1 MQRDVDIVWL
11 SLDRCDNKY
20 SSTSFSMAKELS
32 KTHRVFFID
41 NPATYGELMKK
52 TGKDAESLYTRVP
65 GLSENFLA
73 YRPERTLPINWVNN
87 TSLYGVGSSINNWR
101 FMHSLEKLL
110 KDQRIERYIF
120 VNVFDPFYARTFPIK
135 NKPILSIYYSVDDI
149 RYSPYV
155 KKHGPRLEQE
165 IVKNYDLTLTTSI
178 ELQRILSAFGDHV
191 VNLPNAANID
201 LFKSAMHKAFDRP
214 SEIKDIQQP
223 IIIYTG
229 HLDWRLEIDILVQVA
244 KQHPDKVLLLVGPI
258 SLKDDVV
265 AMLKSLGNVIFTGS
279 KPIEQ
284 LPAFLH
290 FSSCAIIPF
299 KCNTLT
305 ASIYPLKINEYLA
318 AGLPVVST
326 DFSED
331 IRQFEKV
338 IALENNPHTF
348 ASVITNLISEENS
361 SKQQARIALSENNTW
376 EARAKQFWEI
386 VSPRIA

>member
-52 TGKDAESLYTRVP
+52 TGKDADTLYTRVP
-65 GLSENFLA
+65 GLSDNFLA
-73 YRPERTLPINWVNN
+73 YRPSRTLPINWLNN
-87 TSLYGVGSSINNWR
+87 KLVYGVGSAINNWR
-101 FMHSLEKLL
+101 FMRSLKKFLN
-110 KDQRIERYIF
+110 DQQIERYIF
-120 VNVFDPFYARTFPIK
+120 VNVFDPFYARKITIS
-135 NKPILSIYYSVDDI
+135 NKPILSVYYSVDDI

-165 IVKNYDLTLTTSI
+165 IVKNYDLTLTTSR
-178 ELQRILSAFGDHV
+178 ELQRILSQYGKNV

-201 LFKSAMHKAFDRP
+201 LFKSALQNDFERP
-214 SEIKDIQQP
+214 SEIKDLQQP

-244 KQHPDKVLLLVGPI
+244 KQHHDKILLLVGPI

-265 AMLKSLGNVIFTGS
+265 AMLKGLGNVIFTGS

-290 FSSCAIIPF
+290 FSTCAIIPF

-338 IALENNPHTF
+338 IALENNPERF
-348 ASVITNLISEENS
+348 ASKIGALIASETPA
-361 SKQQARIALSENNTW
+361 KQQDRISLSENNTW
-376 EARAKQFWEI
+376 SARAKQFWEI
-386 VSPRIA
+386 VSKSIG